1 MKTIHKKGM
10 IALCMLASSC
20 MSDLNIKSAEIIDQS
35 IAFKSVDDLNAGTLG
50 AYAGLATNTIS
61 ISTWISDEAT
71 WPAENTSGRGTQVFS
86 WKQDAVN
93 VDIAAAWTNFYMV
106 LDRVNRVLGALDDVY
121 ATPQEEST
129 KQQLKGE
136 LLALRAFCH
145 FELLRHYAVDY
156 EPASAG
162 VPVMTRS
169 YIGSPARNTVQEVF
183 AQIDTDLETAKTLI
197 PTTFTNKNRITRP
210 AVAAIQARSALWQK
224 KWDVAITAATEV
236 INAIPLASA
245 TAFPDIWLDKTE
257 AEIVWKLKREAQD
270 ARIGDIFRDGSG
282 RVLFAPSYKW
292 MNAVDASKDVRFGV
306 YAKDLTPTATTRR
319 WTVNKYVGGQ
329 PALVNLADVKLFRVA
344 EMYLIRAEAYASKTT
359 VELNAAA
366 SDLNALRIQRISGYV
381 PQSFVTAADLLDAV
395 MLERYRELA
404 FEGHRYFDLRR
415 RKMNITRT
423 TADAIMAPGATLLT
437 PGDRGYYLPIPL
449 KELQTNLQISQHPK
463 YND

>member
-1 MKTIHKKGM
+1 
-10 IALCMLASSC
+10 
-20 MSDLNIKSAEIIDQS
+20 
-35 IAFKSVDDLNAGTLG
+35 
-50 AYAGLATNTIS
+50 
-61 ISTWISDEAT
+61 
-71 WPAENTSGRGTQVFS
+71 
-86 WKQDAVN
+86 
-93 VDIAAAWTNFYMV
+93 
-106 LDRVNRVLGALDDVY
+106 
-121 ATPQEEST
+121 
-129 KQQLKGE
+129 
-136 LLALRAFCH
+136 
-145 FELLRHYAVDY
+145 
-156 EPASAG
+156 
-162 VPVMTRS
+162 
-169 YIGSPARNTVQEVF
+169 
-183 AQIDTDLETAKTLI
+183 
-197 PTTFTNKNRITRP
+197 
-210 AVAAIQARSALWQK
+210 
-224 KWDVAITAATEV
+224 
-236 INAIPLASA
+236 
-245 TAFPDIWLDKTE
+245 
-257 AEIVWKLKREAQD
+257 
-270 ARIGDIFRDGSG
+270 
-282 RVLFAPSYKW
+282 